1 MWWYLVFILK
11 GFANESK
18 KHTIV
23 FNGLQ
28 GEGMLL
34 GVLNHISMALTTIKF
49 LLLLG
54 LLLQGS
60 FQRAINLHQ
69 KGVVFVPDSIGNIE
83 MATPVQM
90 STLRFN

>member
-1 MWWYLVFILK
+1 
-11 GFANESK
+11 
-18 KHTIV
+18 
-23 FNGLQ
+23 
-28 GEGMLL
+28 MLL